1 MWLYE
6 FTYPLVAQLFLNK
19 TCFNIVVDYQLSF
32 SIRKNCK
39 YKLLSLS
46 SYFIPR
52 ISSRYS
58 IIFMVNTN
66 IKYIYICIL
75 DIFKFTYL
83 LTYLFKLNLR
93 MKIII
98 LTMLTML
105 TMLKSMTHVGNGVM
119 GSFHMEGALGPR
131 S

>member
-1 MWLYE
+1 M
-6 FTYPLVAQLFLNK
+6 AQLFLNK

-83 LTYLFKLNLR
+83 LTCLFKLNL
-93 MKIII
+93 KIII

-105 TMLKSMTHVGNGVM
+105 TMLKSMTHVGNGIM